1 MSDQHEG
8 FSITQM
14 VSEQTHVIQVRI
26 KHSLTKQDWQV
37 ENCIHG
43 NLKKCPFFLLVK
55 SRKNPITED
64 TSYIGPISL
73 QGSQERKAGQTN
85 TGEETK
91 TSMVK

>member
-1 MSDQHEG
+1 MLIACNTWEG
-8 FSITQM
+8 G
-14 VSEQTHVIQVRI
+14 R
-26 KHSLTKQDWQV
+26 D
-37 ENCIHG
+37 
-43 NLKKCPFFLLVK
+43 FLLVK